1 MPYRPLSGT
10 FNSCSLSVKSEFKF
24 LGLVLRLFSSQLP
37 SFHILN
43 WEIVS

>member
-10 FNSCSLSVKSEFKF
+10 LNSCSLSVKSEFKF
-24 LGLVLRLFSSQLP
+24 LGLVLRLSSQQP